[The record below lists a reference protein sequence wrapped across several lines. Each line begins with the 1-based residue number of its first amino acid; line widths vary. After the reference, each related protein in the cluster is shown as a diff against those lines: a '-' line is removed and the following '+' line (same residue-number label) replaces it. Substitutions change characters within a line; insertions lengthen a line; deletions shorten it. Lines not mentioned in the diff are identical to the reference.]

1 VLRLLSPMKRQ
12 QESTLFR
19 PADAKTNYAS
29 GRRQSMRPG
38 APGQDNEE
46 PTITLTD
53 RFSEALRAA
62 GRRKFLALVVL
73 IVGIALT
80 VVASL
85 YAPKSY
91 ECASRILV
99 SRTAASLNAGG
110 GFPATADEKKDMAR
124 EFEEQIRARENLEAI
139 VKQTQLV
146 ERWEEMRQP
155 YQKILDD
162 LRVKMGRPALTDEMK
177 FDVLVKT
184 LDAKLK
190 VTVDA
195 TTVML
200 ELDWPHPETAKEIVA
215 AAIKNFTDT
224 RYSIEI
230 GMLPERLKIYE
241 ADAARAKAE
250 VVSAV
255 KDLSEREEK
264 KSQVTPGG
272 GATVRR
278 TFVPA
283 PPGTDPALARKLE
296 QIRGEIEEIK
306 AGRDKRLA
314 ELNYQLTEMQ
324 QTYAAGHPQVIALK
338 ATIEST
344 KADPPKLVA
353 LKEQESKVLADID
366 AAKGAAPAPQ
376 VKHDV
381 APAPAA
387 SDAPVAPTGPKS
399 LADVNAQFETAN
411 RKYEAAMTKMET
423 LRIEIQTAEAEFK
436 HRYKVTHPAE
446 VPANPKRPSGL
457 IAAVV
462 GALCTILAALGACVL
477 ADRFSGIFY
486 EPRDVRDRLELPVLA
501 TLKW

>member
-1 VLRLLSPMKRQ
+1 MKRQ

-19 PADAKTNYAS
+19 PADAKSNYT
-29 GRRQSMRPG
+29 GRRNSVRPG
-38 APGQDNEE
+38 APGQDGDE
-46 PTITLTD
+46 PQITLTD
-53 RFSEALRAA
+53 RFQEAVRSAK
-62 GRRKFLALVVL
+62 RRKGLAFAVALVGL
-73 IVGIALT
+73 ALT

-99 SRTAASLNAGG
+99 SRTAVGG

-124 EFEEQIRARENLEAI
+124 EFEEQIRARENLESI

-155 YQKILDD
+155 YQKILDE
-162 LRVKMGRPALTDEMK
+162 LRVKLGRPALTDEMK
-177 FDVLVKT
+177 FDILVKT

-200 ELDWPHPETAKEIVA
+200 ELDWTHPASAKDIVA
-215 AAIKNFTDT
+215 AAVKNFTDT

-241 ADAARAKAE
+241 TDAARAKAE

-255 KDLSEREEK
+255 KELQDREEK
-264 KSQVTPGG
+264 KSQGAAAVPG
-272 GATVRR
+272 AAVRR
-278 TFVPA
+278 TYSPA

-296 QIRGEIEEIK
+296 NIRGQIDEIK
-306 AGRDKRLA
+306 GARDKRVA
-314 ELNYQLTEMQ
+314 ELTNQLTEMQ

-338 ATIEST
+338 ATLEST
-344 KADPPKLVA
+344 KADPPTLVA
-353 LKEQESKVLADID
+353 LKEQESKVLAEID
-366 AAKGAAPAPQ
+366 AAKGAAPRE
-376 VKHDV
+376 VKREIAV
-381 APAPAA
+381 AVP
-387 SDAPVAPTGPKS
+387 DAPIVPTGPKS
-399 LADVNAQFETAN
+399 LADVQAQFDTAQ

-436 HRYKVTHPAE
+436 HRYRVTHPAE
-446 VPANPKRPSGL
+446 VPGTPKRPTNV
-457 IAAVV
+457 IAALA
-462 GALCTILAALGACVL
+462 GFACTIFLALGACVL

-501 TLKW
+501 SLKW

>member
-1 VLRLLSPMKRQ
+1 MKRQ

-29 GRRQSMRPG
+29 GGRRQSMRPG

-53 RFSEALRAA
+53 RFNEALRSA
-62 GRRKFLALVVL
+62 GRRKLLALAVM

-99 SRTAASLNAGG
+99 SRTALNTNG

-162 LRVKMGRPALTDEMK
+162 LRVAMGRPALTDEMK

-200 ELDWPHPETAKEIVA
+200 ELDWPHPATAKEIVA

-224 RYSIEI
+224 RYAIEI

-255 KDLSEREEK
+255 KELSEREEK
-264 KSQVTPGG
+264 KNQAAIPGG
-272 GATVRR
+272 AVVRR

-296 QIRGEIEEIK
+296 QIRGEMEEIK

-338 ATIEST
+338 ATLEST

-376 VKHDV
+376 VKREIV
-381 APAPAA
+381 AAPAS
-387 SDAPVAPTGPKS
+387 SDAPAAPTGPKS

-411 RKYEAAMTKMET
+411 RKYEASMTKMET

-446 VPANPKRPSGL
+446 VPSNPKRPTGL

-462 GALCTILAALGACVL
+462 GALCTILAALSACVL